1 MLLPLEIVQPIK
13 CPYSISVRTSVVSLR
28 LQGVLVLKQRQNVEL
43 SVMEEMEI
51 VSLIALVMKRLTC
64 ARKRDYGLGIKMK
77 KDNLV
82 RGSAEKRQ
90 EKA

>member
-1 MLLPLEIVQPIK
+1 
-13 CPYSISVRTSVVSLR
+13 
-28 LQGVLVLKQRQNVEL
+28 
-43 SVMEEMEI
+43 MEETEI

-64 ARKRDYGLGIKMK
+64 VRKRDYGLGIKMK